1 MPNVPDPTDESIW
14 RPLRLLQARMDD
26 DIARLYVE
34 SDLPELKPSYVME
47 LLRLHAIGPM
57 TIKDLATSVHR
68 THSAMSQK
76 VAAMRKA
83 GLVDTTAGSD
93 ARNKLVD
100 LTDKSRTI
108 VEKLAAEWQATE
120 AALVA
125 LEEELPYPLSKA
137 VKDIEQALQRKSFH
151 DRILDQL
158 RGSKAWE

>member
-1 MPNVPDPTDESIW
+1 
-14 RPLRLLQARMDD
+14 MDD

-34 SDLPELKPSYVME
+34 NDLPELKPSYVME
-47 LLRLHAIGPM
+47 LLRLHARGPM
-57 TIKDLATSVHR
+57 TIKDLAASVHR

-76 VAAMRKA
+76 VAAMRTG
-83 GLVDTTAGSD
+83 GLVETTAGSD
-93 ARNKLVD
+93 ARNKVVD

-137 VKDIEQALQRKSFH
+137 VQDIEKALERKSFH
-151 DRILDQL
+151 DRILEQL
-158 RGSKAWE
+158 KGNREWE

>member
-1 MPNVPDPTDESIW
+1 MPNIPDPTDESIW

-34 SDLPELKPSYVME
+34 NDLPGLKPSYVME
-47 LLRLHAIGPM
+47 LLRLHARGPM
-57 TIKDLATSVHR
+57 TIKDLAASVHR

-76 VAAMRKA
+76 VAAMRTA
-83 GLVDTTAGSD
+83 GLVETTAGSD
-93 ARNKLVD
+93 ARNKVVD

-120 AALVA
+120 SALVA

-137 VKDIEQALQRKSFH
+137 VQDIEKALERKSFH
-151 DRILDQL
+151 DRILEQL
-158 RGSKAWE
+158 KGNREWE